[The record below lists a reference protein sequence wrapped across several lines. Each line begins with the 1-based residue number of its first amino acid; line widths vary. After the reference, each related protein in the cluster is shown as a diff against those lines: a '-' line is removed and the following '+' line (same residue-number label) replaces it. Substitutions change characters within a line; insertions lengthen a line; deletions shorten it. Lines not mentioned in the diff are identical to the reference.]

1 MMNNGI
7 LLVDKPEGI
16 TSNNLVL
23 ELKKHLNVSKAGH
36 TGTLDYSASGLM
48 IITLGKA
55 TRFTEYFQKL
65 DKEYITIG
73 KLGEITDTYDREGK
87 VIEKIECDVS
97 ESDIKKA
104 VYSFIGSYPQIPPP
118 FSSKRIKGKRAYQLA
133 KRGLN
138 PELKPV
144 VVNIYDIEILNINF
158 PYFEIK
164 VECSSGTYIRSLVKD
179 IGDKLNCGAYVY
191 SLRRT
196 KIGLFNVEDA
206 KGLEEILRMPL
217 EEVQKLIIPLE
228 KALYFFPEIKL
239 DEGYDLRF
247 KYGQRFKIPYN
258 IKGLAKVFSSQN
270 KFLGIGEVKENRILQ
285 PLKVIKD

>member
-23 ELKKHLNVSKAGH
+23 ELKKHFNISKAGH

-55 TRFTEYFQKL
+55 TKFTEYFQKL

-87 VIEKIECDVS
+87 VIEKIECEVS
-97 ESDIKKA
+97 ESDIKKV

-133 KRGLN
+133 KRGLK

-196 KIGLFNVEDA
+196 KIGLFNVKDA

-239 DEGYDLRF
+239 DEEYDLRF
-247 KYGQRFKIPYN
+247 IYGQRFKIPYN

-270 KFLGIGEVKENRILQ
+270 KFLGIGEIKENRILQ

>member
-1 MMNNGI
+1 MNNGI

-23 ELKKHLNVSKAGH
+23 ELKKHLNVSKVGH

-73 KLGEITDTYDREGK
+73 KLGEITDTYDKEGK
-87 VIEKIECDVS
+87 VIEKVKCDVS
-97 ESDIKKA
+97 ESDIKK
-104 VYSFIGSYPQIPPP
+104 VIYSFIGSYPQIPPP

-144 VVNIYDIEILNINF
+144 VVNIYDIETLNINF

-206 KGLEEILRMPL
+206 KGLEEILRMSL

-270 KFLGIGEVKENRILQ
+270 KFLGIGEIKENRILQ